1 MISALLLIAAFA
13 SGAGPTGQVAYVA
26 GAEQEDR
33 SVHVLDLETGKTTQV
48 GAGGRNGAPVWSPAG
63 DWLAHE
69 HKSQEGIGIRI
80 VRPDGTEG
88 RELQTSQKWNWRP
101 RWSPDG
107 SKIAYMAG
115 KGPESSLLATDLAS
129 RFTLHVYDLASNTS
143 VQWGGECPSLMRPI
157 WIEAFSGVT
166 KALMGE
172 KLRKKLELSE
182 EDIPLD
188 GYLAAIG
195 LTGAENRL
203 STAICIVLPTKTIP
217 LPPELVSSKGDYE
230 EWGAEIS
237 PKGDKLVFESNDGG
251 DREIF
256 VLSFRHGGVDIS
268 NHRAA
273 DWNPVWGPRGR
284 WIAFESFRSGRRGV
298 YRAFADT
305 VRVYP
310 VAASEAYDN
319 WAPAWSP
326 DGKWMAYVSDRTG
339 HAEIFATEVSSGKT
353 VQLTDGDLECLAPAW
368 RPEEKE

>member
-1 MISALLLIAAFA
+1 MMSALLLIAAFA
-13 SGAGPTGQVAYVA
+13 SGAGPTGQIAYVA
-26 GAEQEDR
+26 GTEQEDR

-63 DWLAHE
+63 DWLVHE
-69 HKSQEGIGIRI
+69 HKSQEGIGIRV

-88 RELQTSQKWNWRP
+88 RGLKTGQGWSWRP

-107 SKIAYMAG
+107 SKIAFMAG
-115 KGPESSLLATDLAS
+115 KGPESSLLATDLAA
-129 RFTLHVYDLASNTS
+129 RFTLHVYDLASNTAT
-143 VQWGGECPSLMRPI
+143 QWGGECPSLMRPI
-157 WIEAFSGVT
+157 WIEADTAVT
-166 KALMGE
+166 KALAAE
-172 KLRKKLELSE
+172 LKLSE
-182 EDIPLD
+182 ADIPLD

-195 LTGAENRL
+195 LTKGESRL
-203 STAICIVLPTKTIP
+203 STDICIVLPNKTIP
-217 LPPELVSSKGDYE
+217 LSMALDFFKNDYQ
-230 EWGAEIS
+230 EWAAEIS
-237 PKGDKLVFESNDGG
+237 PRGDKLVFDSNDGG
-251 DREIF
+251 DREVF
-256 VLSFRHGGVDIS
+256 VLSFRHGGVDVS

-310 VAASEAYDN
+310 VAASERYDN
-319 WAPAWSP
+319 WAPVWSP

-339 HAEIFATEVSSGKT
+339 HAEIFATEVSSEKT